1 MLASGRAVSGAGHPI
16 KQVGADTGGLFQ
28 HLETCQ
34 PSLCRTLRVA
44 SEASKWQINEDGE
57 VYQLYIFDDLLP
69 HHANSYVDN
78 ADARRPV
85 PHDLVGHAAP
95 KELIELDAADDQPGL
110 GVLVQR
116 VRRRLLPRLRRLRC
130 RLSASACTESV
141 RGVSTLTLKVSK
153 RGALQV

>member
-69 HHANSYVDN
+69 HHANSYVEKCSAGASITSMKRGVTMASRN
-78 ADARRPV
+78 TSKVTIGGRAAPNPLPPPHPPPPCVRGPFGATPV
-85 PHDLVGHAAP
+85 PSP
-95 KELIELDAADDQPGL
+95 S
-110 GVLVQR
+110 
-116 VRRRLLPRLRRLRC
+116 LPRWQGGEP
-130 RLSASACTESV
+130 A
-141 RGVSTLTLKVSK
+141 
-153 RGALQV
+153 